1 MLTFS
6 ISNVHFKSLQS
17 HSFFFYIIYS
27 FDHNIFHILH
37 IISILKLLQVTRYLY
52 FLYLI
57 LLVRIIYTF
66 IRNISTSDI
75 LID

>member
-1 MLTFS
+1 MGEYQV
-6 ISNVHFKSLQS
+6 I
-17 HSFFFYIIYS
+17 FFFIFIIYS

-66 IRNISTSDI
+66 ISTSDI
-75 LID
+75 LIG